1 MELYVLAEANDIAAL
16 FPGVRPYDDVFAAYA
31 DRAALDIDGHGP
43 RVPIRIVEDGLALL
57 DSAERR
63 RIVDS
68 WCDPYPD
75 RWAAMIADGGSET
88 PIRRAVVA
96 GAVRVAI
103 LERCPLPREALAVF
117 EGGLFGNLPANALTL
132 LAPPQGTWSIDEAI
146 AADGIVPGGP
156 RFEPARFDAL
166 ERYAQGCVT
175 NEHIERLRDAATR
188 IEMQLPIVG
197 LPRASAT
204 LAAACAIIATDEG
217 WCAAISARQ
226 LALYASDPGVAAE
239 ARPSRPSV

>member
-1 MELYVLAEANDIAAL
+1 MELFVLAEANDIAAL
-16 FPGVRPYDDVFAAYA
+16 FPGVRPRDDVFAAYA
-31 DRAALDIDGHGP
+31 DRVALNVDGHGP
-43 RVPIRIVEDGLALL
+43 RVPVRAVEDGLTLL

-63 RIVDS
+63 RIVSS
-68 WCDPYPD
+68 WRDPYPD

-88 PIRRAVVA
+88 LIERAVVA

-166 ERYAQGCVT
+166 ERYAQGCVAS
-175 NEHIERLRDAATR
+175 EHVERLRAAASR
-188 IEMQLPIVG
+188 IEMQLPVVG

-204 LAAACAIIATDEG
+204 LAAGCATIAADDG
-217 WCAAISARQ
+217 WCAAIAARQ
-226 LALYASDPGVAAE
+226 LALYASNPGAAVDPRAV
-239 ARPSRPSV
+239 RPFS